1 MSSKTEDP
9 DGTEVFC
16 EVKCEL
22 DENVSEAN
30 SAQVELC
37 ENVDYPRRNG
47 LFSITENLKMY
58 RIQGRHRDLDCN
70 RFHPISLAPL
80 PS

>member
-58 RIQGRHRDLDCN
+58 RIQDDRR
-70 RFHPISLAPL
+70 PL
-80 PS
+80 YRNERLP